1 MYETTLFLHILGVLF
16 MFTAVGITL
25 TGMIGMLFSEDT
37 KTLKVWSTLAVKMD
51 GIIPFSVFLILIPG
65 VYLVFTSWGWDIAWV
80 NISLL
85 GLVFMTLAG
94 PIINLR
100 RLKIIFQAVNAE
112 SGEKPSE
119 NVLSKVR
126 DRVLWNSVSI
136 MTMEV
141 IAISYL
147 MTIKPSLIES
157 LVAIVIFFVL
167 GFVFSKIALRIDT
180 QKNNTA
186 QIS

>member
-1 MYETTLFLHILGVLF
+1 MYETMLFLHILGVLF
-16 MFTAVGITL
+16 MFAAVGITL
-25 TGMIGMLFSEDT
+25 TGMIGMLYSKDN

-51 GIIPFSVFLILIPG
+51 GFIPLSVFLILLPG
-65 VYLVFTSWGWDIAWV
+65 LYLVFTSWGWAMAWV
-80 NISLL
+80 NISL
-85 GLVFMTLAG
+85 GALVFMTLAG

-100 RLKIIFQAVNAE
+100 RLKIILQAVNAE

-119 NVLSKVR
+119 NLLSKVR

-147 MTIKPSLIES
+147 MTIKPPLIES
-157 LVAIVIFFVL
+157 LVAIIIFFVL
-167 GFVFSKIALRIDT
+167 GFVFSKITLRIDSK
-180 QKNNTA
+180 KNNTA